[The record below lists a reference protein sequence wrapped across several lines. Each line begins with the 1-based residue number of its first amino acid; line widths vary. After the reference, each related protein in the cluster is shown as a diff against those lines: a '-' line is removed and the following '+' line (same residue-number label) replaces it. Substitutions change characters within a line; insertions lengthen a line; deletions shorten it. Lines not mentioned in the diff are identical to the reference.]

1 MRSRV
6 ESIEAEMDSLGI
18 RDIYD
23 KMISDGQSPNMAAM
37 LASQSPPGVRNTD
50 SCFSKRENERMSAM
64 SDEHL
69 ESVVK
74 IAKRAGINT
83 HGKTYNGQLGKY
95 DDPSAWVSSTN
106 DVKHSAI
113 KNGLDIDGMVKVNGY
128 KGPKK
133 KIRLAKDIVDDLE
146 FNARSKNPK
155 LDESC
160 KKSDNARMKLR
171 ENLINKHSKPKD

>member
-1 MRSRV
+1 
-6 ESIEAEMDSLGI
+6 
-18 RDIYD
+18 
-23 KMISDGQSPNMAAM
+23 
-37 LASQSPPGVRNTD
+37 
-50 SCFSKRENERMSAM
+50 
-64 SDEHL
+64 
-69 ESVVK
+69 
-74 IAKRAGINT
+74 
-83 HGKTYNGQLGKY
+83 
-95 DDPSAWVSSTN
+95 
-106 DVKHSAI
+106 
-113 KNGLDIDGMVKVNGY
+113 MVKVNGY